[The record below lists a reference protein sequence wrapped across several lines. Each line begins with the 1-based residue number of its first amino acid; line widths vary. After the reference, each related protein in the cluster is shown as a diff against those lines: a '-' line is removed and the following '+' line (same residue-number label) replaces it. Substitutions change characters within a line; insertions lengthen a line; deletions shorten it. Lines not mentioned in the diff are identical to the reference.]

1 VDLAS
6 FVPDYSGVAVPD
18 SHGVPFSASSHLNT
32 DQFLII
38 SYHSFYVDVKSPF
51 RLASQF

>member
-18 SHGVPFSASSHLNT
+18 SHGVPFGVKPPGHESIL
-32 DQFLII
+32 FI
-38 SYHSFYVDVKSPF
+38 SYHNFYGDVNSISHP
-51 RLASQF
+51 QIPI